1 MSFPPWA
8 APALVLLLAVACRGS
23 SAPSPAPA
31 NAADAADV
39 VARVDG
45 SPIRGDELDQRVEK
59 RLARVRQEEYE
70 IRRQALQ
77 EMIGERLVEA
87 EAKRRGLS
95 REELLRDAVENQ
107 VLEPEPALVE
117 QIYGQNEARFGSRT
131 KDEAV
136 SEIRRVLRDRAR
148 AERRSAF
155 QAQLREKAEVVVAL
169 AAPRTDMPVPASAP
183 ALGPAGAP
191 VTIVE
196 FSDYQCPY
204 CHRAQSTI
212 DQVMS
217 AYAGKVQLVH
227 RDFPL
232 DMHPQAFAAARASR
246 CAGEQGRFWD
256 YHRSLMTVPGPMDD
270 ADLRSRAAGFR
281 LDAAAFAACLS
292 SDRHDSAIRESF
304 DAGAEA
310 GVTGTPAYFVNGR
323 LISGAQP
330 FEAFREVID
339 SELER
344 AGRAGD

>member
-155 QAQLREKAEVVVAL
+155 QAQPREKAEVVVAL

-246 CAGEQGRFWD
+246 CAGEQGRFWE
-256 YHRSLMTVPGPMDD
+256 YHDRLFEHQDRLLPD
-270 ADLRSRAAGFR
+270 DLREHAARVG
-281 LDAAAFAACLS
+281 LDAAAFDTCLAASTYAGRVRDGVAQGTGLGVS
-292 SDRHDSAIRESF
+292 S
-304 DAGAEA
+304 
-310 GVTGTPAYFVNGR
+310 TPTVYVNGR

-330 FEAFREVID
+330 YELFAAVID
-339 SELER
+339 EELSIAR
-344 AGRAGD
+344 